1 MVKTR
6 RSAERLAVQT
16 LLIEDDSATALK
28 VRQILRT
35 ARGLDVEVDWCERLG
50 DGLEQLKDQAYDV
63 ILLDLALPDVDA
75 LDVVRA
81 LLDAAPL
88 TPVVVLSGEGE
99 GDLALQAVRHGAL
112 DYIPR
117 DRTDRVRL
125 GMAIRHAIEHRRA
138 DATLRRQEARL
149 AEVFAQLP
157 QGIVVVDPGGRLRFA
172 NPLAQEYLAG
182 LTPERVHEGDSLTAI
197 GGMSLGDILG
207 AVDDRRPPVVVGHG
221 WSGPRTFE
229 VRAREVMGVPRGQ
242 RLLTLREISEDRDL
256 VRSLETQHR
265 VAAIGALSP
274 SLDAWFFPFRGLIG
288 PAVWAI
294 GCFICYFVIPAL
306 VVRTVLG
313 LELRDFGLRWE
324 SMGGSIKLF
333 ALLYVP
339 LAVIVIVVAQTPA
352 FQMMYPFYRDPI
364 GFGDA
369 SVWALLY
376 ALQFFALEFFFR
388 GFLCHGVRDVLGRH
402 TIVLMTVP
410 YVMIHFPKPM
420 FEALGAMA
428 AGLVLGFLSLRTRS
442 IALGVLLHVA
452 VAWTMDVAALLS
464 R

>member
-1 MVKTR
+1 MGP
-6 RSAERLAVQT
+6 AELVTVAAPPSPSERGLLPAKPTKKQRHAWLNRLEVALSEIEEAEPIANGRLPPHERIAVVY
-16 LLIEDDSATALK
+16 ATA
-28 VRQILRT
+28 I
-35 ARGLDVEVDWCERLG
+35 
-50 DGLEQLKDQAYDV
+50 
-63 ILLDLALPDVDA
+63 
-75 LDVVRA
+75 
-81 LLDAAPL
+81 
-88 TPVVVLSGEGE
+88 VVLILMNYATIDVSV
-99 GDLALQAVRHGAL
+99 QVGA
-112 DYIPR
+112 
-117 DRTDRVRL
+117 
-125 GMAIRHAIEHRRA
+125 
-138 DATLRRQEARL
+138 
-149 AEVFAQLP
+149 
-157 QGIVVVDPGGRLRFA
+157 
-172 NPLAQEYLAG
+172 
-182 LTPERVHEGDSLTAI
+182 
-197 GGMSLGDILG
+197 
-207 AVDDRRPPVVVGHG
+207 
-221 WSGPRTFE
+221 
-229 VRAREVMGVPRGQ
+229 
-242 RLLTLREISEDRDL
+242 SE
-256 VRSLETQHR
+256 SI

-274 SLDAWFFPFRGLIG
+274 SLDAWFFPYRGLVG
-288 PAVWAI
+288 PAVWAL
-294 GCFICYFVIPAL
+294 GCFTCYFVIPAL

-313 LELRDFGLRWE
+313 LDLRDFGLRWE

-352 FQMMYPFYRDPI
+352 FQTMYPFYRDPI

-369 SVWALLY
+369 SVWAFLY